1 MKCFYRYAA
10 TVLALL
16 LIATSGMLVTE
27 ATAQSAWGSASP
39 DQQDE
44 RTQYESPRADDPAGT
59 GVPDWADSGSS
70 GDFQRGSEEPIGF
83 GPEMNQGPGL
93 PGDPP
98 QVPVDGG
105 LSLLALAGAG
115 YAARKL
121 RNRDDEGE
129 SDDMP

>member
-1 MKCFYRYAA
+1 M
-10 TVLALL
+10 LALL
-16 LIATSGMLVTE
+16 LIATSGTLVTE

-44 RTQYESPRADDPAGT
+44 RTQYDSPQADDPAGT

-70 GDFQRGSEEPIGF
+70 GDFQRGSDDVVGF
-83 GPEMNQGPGL
+83 GPEMNQGGGGL
-93 PGDPP
+93 PDDPT
-98 QVPVDGG
+98 QDVPVDGG
-105 LSLLALAGAG
+105 LGLLVLAGAG

-121 RNRDDEGE
+121 RNRDDEDE